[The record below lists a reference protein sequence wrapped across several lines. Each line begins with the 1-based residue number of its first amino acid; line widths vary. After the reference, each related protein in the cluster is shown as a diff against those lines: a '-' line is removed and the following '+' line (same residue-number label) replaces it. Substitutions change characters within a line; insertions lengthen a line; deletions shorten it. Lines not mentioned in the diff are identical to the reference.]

1 MWFPKNRHEIEL
13 IIKENDVGSW
23 DVGYIKERLKNEKH
37 ACLYTRLEHPRTSS
51 LNKYNKNTMTTKY
64 DPKKDSQE
72 SVVDVAWL
80 TGGLAI
86 VNFSLKALR
95 ASKTYF
101 W

>member
-1 MWFPKNRHEIEL
+1 
-13 IIKENDVGSW
+13 
-23 DVGYIKERLKNEKH
+23 
-37 ACLYTRLEHPRTSS
+37 
-51 LNKYNKNTMTTKY
+51 MTTKY